1 MAMVQKTDTMTPR
14 VPAFFNE
21 KRPHN
26 GLTYEAYIL
35 QWREKLER
43 PLKGMDRVERRYHFY
58 SKYNDERAHRVED
71 AYEMSDAFL
80 EQVDA
85 IDEPQLWM
93 ILTED
98 WCVDSAYSMP
108 IFYAAASRN
117 SKINIR
123 ILPRDA
129 NLDIMDQYLTNEARS
144 IPKLVIFS
152 MDGEELVEW
161 GPRPAALQ
169 ALRAELKES
178 GEPGNIISQK
188 SVEWYETG
196 GWRDVETELAH
207 ALALVGK

>member
-1 MAMVQKTDTMTPR
+1 MAQQIDTMAGS
-14 VPAFFNE
+14 VPEFFE
-21 KRPHN
+21 AKRPHN
-26 GLTYEAYIL
+26 GLTYEAYIS
-35 QWREKLER
+35 QWKDKLDR
-43 PLKGMDRVERRYHFY
+43 PLKGMERVERRYHFY
-58 SKYNDERAHRVED
+58 SKYNDERAARVKG
-71 AYEMSDAFL
+71 AYSMSDSL
-80 EQVDA
+80 KELIKA

-98 WCVDSAYSMP
+98 WCVDSAYALP
-108 IFYAAASRN
+108 IIYAAGSLN

-144 IPKLVIFS
+144 IPKLIIFS

-169 ALRAELKES
+169 ALRAELKDS
-178 GEPGNIISQK
+178 GETGNIISQK
-188 SVEWYETG
+188 SVEWYEAG
-196 GWRDVETELAH
+196 GWREVETELAH

>member
-1 MAMVQKTDTMTPR
+1 MEGSS
-14 VPAFFNE
+14 VPVFFE
-21 KRPHN
+21 DKRPHN
-26 GLTYEAYIL
+26 GLTYEAYTL
-35 QWREKLER
+35 QWKEKLER

-58 SKYNDERAHRVED
+58 SKYNDERSQRVQS
-71 AYEMSDAFL
+71 AYKMSDAL
-80 EQVDA
+80 KEQIGQ

-98 WCVDSAYSMP
+98 WCVDSAYALP
-108 IFYAAASRN
+108 IIYAAASRN

-129 NLDIMDQYLTNEARS
+129 NLDIMDRYLTNEARS

-152 MDGEELVEW
+152 MEGEELIEW

-169 ALRAELKES
+169 SLRAEMKES

-188 SVEWYETG
+188 SVEWYESG
-196 GWRDVETELAH
+196 GWCEVESELIH
-207 ALALVGK
+207 ALAKVGK